1 LNRKK
6 SVSFDGG
13 PVGYKRPPAEHQFK
27 KGIKPP
33 GSGRKKGSKNYAAL
47 ITELME
53 SRVPVTID
61 GKRRMIPVKR
71 ALLLRGIA
79 GGLTGNVN
87 DVVRVFDLVA
97 RLAPREIVEPLV
109 VQFRKMAGDDW

>member
-1 LNRKK
+1 MTRKK
-6 SVSFDGG
+6 GVSFDGR

-27 KGIKPP
+27 KGTKPP

-47 ITELME
+47 VTELME

-61 GKRRMIPVKR
+61 GKRRLTPVKR

-79 GGLTGNVN
+79 RALNGNVN
-87 DVVRVFDLVA
+87 DVVRLFDLVA
-97 RLAPREIVEPLV
+97 RLAPRETAEPLV
-109 VQFRKMAGDDW
+109 VRFQQIPGDDW